1 MVPIIANQVVILGPL
16 FNVLSDDWLWIFI
29 LTQKKKKDYE
39 FLLGGESRG
48 NKFVEDLLGIFEFWP
63 LLISVV
69 SLDSWASFSSAHCFI
84 DTWGLLRSLAS
95 LKLANGQRIHILFW
109 FHMRMGSH
117 KFKNVYFIITLIIF
131 NFLIAYFILER
142 EQVM

>member
-29 LTQKKKKDYE
+29 LTPKKKRLWI
-39 FLLGGESRG
+39 FIGGWVWG

-69 SLDSWASFSSAHCFI
+69 SLDSWASFASAHCFI

-142 EQVM
+142 ERVM